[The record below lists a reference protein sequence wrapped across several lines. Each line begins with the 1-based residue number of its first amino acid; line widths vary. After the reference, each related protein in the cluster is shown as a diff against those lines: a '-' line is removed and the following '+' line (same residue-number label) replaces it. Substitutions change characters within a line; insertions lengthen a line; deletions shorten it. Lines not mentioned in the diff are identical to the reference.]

1 LRDASIEIAYRRTGD
16 HVSQH
21 IVVETSPQRAFR
33 AFTEGMHRWQPRAR
47 VTPWPGGP
55 CTEDGAVLGTVTI
68 WEPPSRVVIARSD
81 ETVLAATFVAEG
93 PRRTRVEAEL
103 PAAWHGALEAFAAAA
118 IANKFLMTYETTPA
132 GLAKAPLH
140 IAAHIAR
147 LDEFR
152 ARGTLLMA
160 GPVMDGSGRA
170 FGVFWSRAA
179 ADEFIAGDPFITEG
193 VVDKA
198 TVIEWREALE

>member
-1 LRDASIEIAYRRTGD
+1 VT
-16 HVSQH
+16 HT

-33 AFTEGMHRWQPRAR
+33 AFTEGMPRWRPRAALE
-47 VTPWPGGP
+47 PWPGGRW
-55 CTEDGAVLGTVTI
+55 TEDGAVLGTVTI
-68 WEPPSRVVIARSD
+68 WEPPSRVVIARPG
-81 ETVLAATFVAEG
+81 LADVSAHFVAEG

-103 PAAWHGALEAFAAAA
+103 PAEWHGALDAFAAAA
-118 IANKFLMTYETTPA
+118 IAPKYLMTYECTPA

-152 ARGTLLMA
+152 ARGSLLMA

-170 FGVFWSRAA
+170 FGVFWSRDA
-179 ADEFIAGDPFITEG
+179 ADEFVAGDPFITEG

-198 TVIEWREALE
+198 TVVEWREALE